1 MISGFLFI
9 CLAIIVILCLIPV
22 TIGGLISVFGLG
34 ASIVLMVQ
42 GYPVLGIFIICLGC
56 SVMGVS
62 LWLLLVSLIIK
73 KKNIN
78 KIEEIRE
85 DDKETEEN
93 IEEYI
98 IEDYTAKEEKGT
110 WNSVFIRRAFMW
122 SWLRSCFCAV
132 FKNGVCR

>member
-1 MISGFLFI
+1 M
-9 CLAIIVILCLIPV
+9 
-22 TIGGLISVFGLG
+22 
-34 ASIVLMVQ
+34 LMVR

-98 IEDYTAKEEKGT
+98 IEDYTAKEDDEQ
-110 WNSVFIRRAFMW
+110 
-122 SWLRSCFCAV
+122 
-132 FKNGVCR
+132 

>member
-1 MISGFLFI
+1 
-9 CLAIIVILCLIPV
+9 
-22 TIGGLISVFGLG
+22 
-34 ASIVLMVQ
+34 
-42 GYPVLGIFIICLGC
+42 
-56 SVMGVS
+56 MGVS

-98 IEDYTAKEEKGT
+98 IEDYTAKEDDEQ
-110 WNSVFIRRAFMW
+110 
-122 SWLRSCFCAV
+122 
-132 FKNGVCR
+132 